1 MKKFFYYILMAALI
15 GGTIPFTSCSDDDE
29 TMNEW
34 NMAYVSLL
42 PVDYLKPMP
51 TFILDHFTG
60 KGIEGTVAIDVMA
73 TLQKP
78 LDHDVTET

>member
-1 MKKFFYYILMAALI
+1 MKKFFHYILMAALI
-15 GGTIPFTSCSDDDE
+15 GGTIPFTSCNDDDE
-29 TMNEW
+29 NQLNEW

-51 TFILDHFTG
+51 TFTLDHFTG
-60 KGIEGTVAIDVMA
+60 KGIEGAVAMDVMA

-78 LDHDVTET
+78 LDHDG

>member
-34 NMAYVSLL
+34 IWRMFLCCL
-42 PVDYLKPMP
+42 
-51 TFILDHFTG
+51 
-60 KGIEGTVAIDVMA
+60 
-73 TLQKP
+73 
-78 LDHDVTET
+78 